1 MNRIRID
8 ELNGKTRFCKGVTNR
23 FGVGEKSWRYKLQS
37 QLPSFNA
44 KNVEFA

>member
-8 ELNGKTRFCKGVTNR
+8 ELNGKTRFFGVQINR
-23 FGVGEKSWRYKLQS
+23 FGEKSWRYKLQRPLS
-37 QLPSFNA
+37 SFDV